1 MHGDSVQLARM
12 TTQVKEKI
20 DLLLVSSMTNL
31 PAYLALTNP
40 RFATTPKVMYMHE
53 NQLTQ
58 PLPEG
63 EERDLTYCY
72 VNYLSMLS
80 ADRLLFTSQ
89 FHLDDFLEALPAFLE
104 HYPEDTEFDAVE
116 VIRSKS
122 IVLSPGLDLLRFDA
136 QPDLRSQNKRPVIVW
151 NQRWQFD
158 RNPAMFF
165 RVMNR
170 LFDIDLPFELI
181 LAGDSEH
188 EKPAEFTKA
197 LERFGE
203 YITHIGYVEEFE
215 RYSELLH
222 RGDIVV
228 STATYE
234 FFCVSMMEA
243 IYSGCH
249 PLVPHRLHYPE
260 LIPKALHK
268 PLLHAPVM
276 YETEDDLFR
285 SLRDLL
291 QGVTKPLP
299 KTSLQS
305 INKHLDWS
313 VMIHRYDD
321 LFDQIVSEPSRS
333 GV

>member
-1 MHGDSVQLARM
+1 
-12 TTQVKEKI
+12 
-20 DLLLVSSMTNL
+20 
-31 PAYLALTNP
+31 
-40 RFATTPKVMYMHE
+40 
-53 NQLTQ
+53 
-58 PLPEG
+58 
-63 EERDLTYCY
+63 
-72 VNYLSMLS
+72 MLS

-89 FHLDDFLEALPAFLE
+89 FHLDDFLNALPEFLQ

-122 IVLSPGLDLLRFDA
+122 VVLSPGLDLLRFDA

-203 YITHIGYVEEFE
+203 YITHIGYVEDFD

-222 RGDIVV
+222 KGDIVV

-234 FFCVSMMEA
+234 FFCVSIMEA

-249 PLVPHRLHYPE
+249 PLLPNRLHYPE

-268 PLLHAPVM
+268 PLLHAPVI
-276 YETEDDLFR
+276 YDSEDDLFR

-305 INKHLDWS
+305 VNKHLDWS
-313 VMIHRYDD
+313 VMIQRYDD
-321 LFDQIVSEPSRS
+321 LFDQIAMDTPRS